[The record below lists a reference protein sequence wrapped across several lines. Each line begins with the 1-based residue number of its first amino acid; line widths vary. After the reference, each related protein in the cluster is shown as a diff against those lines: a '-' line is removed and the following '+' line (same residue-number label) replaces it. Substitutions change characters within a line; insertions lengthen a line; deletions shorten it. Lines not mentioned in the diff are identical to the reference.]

1 MALEEAAAAQEE
13 LPDPYGMALA
23 LEEAAAAQDELPDPY
38 GMALEEAGEYDTL
51 ELPDPYGMALEEA
64 GETDTLELVLGQKL
78 SYHDQYASS
87 SSLQQLLWMHLS
99 TSVFPQS

>member
-1 MALEEAAAAQEE
+1 MALEEAAAAQEELPVPYGMALEEAAAAQEELPVPYGMALEEPAAAQEE
-13 LPDPYGMALA
+13 LPDPYGMAL
-23 LEEAAAAQDELPDPY
+23 EET
-38 GMALEEAGEYDTL
+38 GETETL
-51 ELPDPYGMALEEA
+51 ELA
-64 GETDTLELVLGQKL
+64 LGQKL